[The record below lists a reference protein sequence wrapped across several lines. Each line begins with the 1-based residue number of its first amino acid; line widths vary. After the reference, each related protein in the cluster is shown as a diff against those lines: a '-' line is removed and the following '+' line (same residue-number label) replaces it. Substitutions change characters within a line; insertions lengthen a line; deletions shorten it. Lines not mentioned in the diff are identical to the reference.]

1 MSVLL
6 NDRTP
11 FGNLQHTELNNSSN
25 GTCRKEEQDG
35 EDCGAVAAV
44 SVSAGWCRATFVDKR
59 RHITS
64 MDLQGTQKCKMLA

>member
-6 NDRTP
+6 KDRTP

-44 SVSAGWCRATFVDKR
+44 SV
-59 RHITS
+59 
-64 MDLQGTQKCKMLA
+64 